1 MITKRKWEWKKVHI
15 IGLLVLVYLGCLGVL
30 SFIGYSDGDDTFF
43 LEYCG
48 SMGFFEYLQ
57 WRYETWTGRM
67 ISEGL
72 MHIFFNM
79 DLWVWRFVNAGML
92 VALPLSLVTLKHI
105 VVGQK
110 MPATG
115 SEKYSKVFLDLFFAL
130 LFYLILDIKAFGY
143 STIWITGSMN
153 YLWPMVCGI
162 VALCVVAV
170 IAFDTE
176 DRKVPGWLYV
186 ISTLCAVIAAM
197 SSEQMGAVLLAF
209 EVICIGERVWKK
221 KTVRIGLLVQTAATL
236 GAYLISSFAPGNE
249 LRIVAA
255 IEANMPQFEILTL
268 GERFFVL
275 VQWLVSS
282 FANENAVF
290 MLAIWVLGAL
300 LLIERKTA
308 SNARKTNFIVN
319 MTSVF
324 IAVALLG
331 KIGFTTFTDLG
342 INLAE
347 MSGVVEQVPVVSDMS
362 EVQWIVLGW
371 WILAIIFTFYL
382 LWEVSRAKPV
392 ILLTYLGAIATE
404 VILIFSPTIY
414 SSGER
419 VFFLAG
425 IMLMIIVMVLFED
438 LQIKK
443 IRTGYV
449 WVLTMLAIGN
459 LGLQAMELL
468 AMIAG

>member
-92 VALPLSLVTLKHI
+92 VALPLSLVTLKNI

-110 MPATG
+110 VQASG
-115 SEKYSKVFLDLFFAL
+115 SEKYSKMFLDLFLAL

-153 YLWPMVCGI
+153 YLWPMVCGV

-170 IAFDTE
+170 IAFGTE

-255 IEANMPQFEILTL
+255 IEANMPQFETLTL

-282 FANENAVF
+282 FANENVIF
-290 MLAIWVLGAL
+290 MLAIWVVGAL

-331 KIGFTTFTDLG
+331 KIGFTTFSDLG
-342 INLAE
+342 MNLAE
-347 MSGVVEQVPVVSDMS
+347 MSGVVEQVPVASDMS

-371 WILAIIFTFYL
+371 WILAIVFTCYL

-425 IMLMIIVMVLFED
+425 IMLMLIVMVLFED

-443 IRTGYV
+443 MRTGYV
-449 WVLTMLAIGN
+449 WILTILAIGN
-459 LGLQAMELL
+459 LGLQAVELL